1 VGIGDLVGLD
11 DPEELLEVELGHDND
26 SALKVDADEEG
37 DNQPK
42 AVVEREHVEPNVIRG
57 DPSLDTKSLEDIG
70 HDVGVGGLD
79 SLGAT

>member
-1 VGIGDLVGLD
+1 VGVGDLVGLD
-11 DPEELLEVELGHDND
+11 DPEELFEVELWHDNNG
-26 SALKVDADEEG
+26 ALEVKSDGEG

-57 DPSLDTKSLEDIG
+57 DASLDTKSLEDVD
-70 HDVGVGGLD
+70 HNVGVGGLD